1 MNPKPFRVGLV
12 AWHALPA
19 IVPPTT
25 SPHAD
30 GDVAETATTE
40 RPSLKRYGETFGGLE
55 TAMWTLAQHLA
66 RQPDI
71 QPVCFLEADR
81 PRNGTMDWPTEV
93 EGVKLE
99 ISVNRFRAI
108 RHAVGECIDTESKR
122 IKRFSPHLLWQIP
135 FLAMTRPFRSRDPID
150 SHPDPRLTD
159 RSIDAWISFG
169 VNSSSSR
176 VVATAAIEQTPSFVC
191 IRSNA
196 GLEDGLATDSEY
208 RNECGEPSSARRY
221 ALMRSDQVVCQS
233 QWQLNRLRQMFH
245 REGLLARNPI
255 VRKDWQPPFTNPAP
269 KSFRNP
275 FDVLWIGRY
284 DDFHK
289 RPLLMLEAANKLP
302 HVSFKMIVN
311 PFDPDIEKCV
321 RREAPM
327 NVELIDRV
335 PFAQMPMVFA
345 AAKLFVS
352 TGSLEHEGFPNVLLQ
367 SAASHTPIVALSDH
381 DSFLSRSGAGVDCND
396 SVELL
401 AQRITEQL
409 KSDAINWE
417 KVDDYLD
424 QHHSADLIASNFAN
438 WIRCSIAN
446 EPIVPATTGKNT

>member
-19 IVPPTT
+19 IVPPATL
-25 SPHAD
+25 PHAD
-30 GDVAETATTE
+30 GALAEKSITE
-40 RPSLKRYGETFGGLE
+40 RHSAKRYGETFGGLE
-55 TAMWTLAQHLA
+55 TAMWTLAQHLS

-71 QPVCFLEADR
+71 EPVCFLETDR
-81 PRNGTMDWPTEV
+81 PRNGTVAWPTEV

-99 ISVNRFRAI
+99 ISVSRFRAI

-150 SHPDPRLTD
+150 SHPDPRLID
-159 RSIDAWISFG
+159 QSIDAWISFG

-176 VVATAAIEQTPSFVC
+176 VVATATAELTPSFVC
-191 IRSNA
+191 VRSNA

-221 ALMRSDQVVCQS
+221 ALLQSDHVVCQS
-233 QWQLNRLRQMFH
+233 QWQIDRLKQTFD

-255 VRKDWQPPFTNPAP
+255 VRKDWQPPFAIPAP
-269 KSFRNP
+269 KPFQEQ

-289 RPLLMLEAANKLP
+289 RPLLMLEAAKKLP

-311 PFDPDIEKCV
+311 PFDPDIE
-321 RREAPM
+321 RLIRHEAPK

-335 PFAQMPMVFA
+335 PFAQMPTAFA

-381 DSFLSRSGAGVDCND
+381 DNFLSRSGAGVDCND
-396 SVELL
+396 SVEIL
-401 AQRITEQL
+401 AHHIDKQL
-409 KSDAINWE
+409 KSNAINWA

-424 QHHSADLIASNFAN
+424 QHHSADLIANNFAN

-446 EPIVPATTGKNT
+446 EPIVPASTSETP